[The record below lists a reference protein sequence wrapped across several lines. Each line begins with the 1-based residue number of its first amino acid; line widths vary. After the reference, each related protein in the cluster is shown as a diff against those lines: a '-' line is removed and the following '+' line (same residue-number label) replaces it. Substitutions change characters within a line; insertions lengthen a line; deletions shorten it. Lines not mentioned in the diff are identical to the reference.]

1 VVSVDNRWCA
11 VDFLS
16 YESKVH
22 KNVHVIGDSVSA
34 ALPKSGH
41 MASSQAKICA
51 AAIVELLSGGQPDP
65 NPVIANTCYSMV
77 SDKEA
82 MHVANVYKY
91 NAEKQAMV
99 AAEGGGVSD
108 KASDIEG
115 IYGRRLGRNIWA
127 DVLL

>member
-1 VVSVDNRWCA
+1 
-11 VDFLS
+11 
-16 YESKVH
+16 
-22 KNVHVIGDSVSA
+22 
-34 ALPKSGH
+34 
-41 MASSQAKICA
+41 M
-51 AAIVELLSGGQPDP
+51 
-65 NPVIANTCYSMV
+65 IANTCYSMV

-115 IYGRRLGRNIWA
+115 TYAAYWAQNIWA